1 VSAANF
7 FHDIAHWSVIGHFE
21 HSSALATTG
30 GALLTWLV
38 IGAVRLYLT
47 RKRIAWRDYMDAEI
61 SLRPD
66 QARHIERA
74 RKAEPAG
81 PRLKF
86 RVYIEKP
93 HSDPAKAAE
102 GKTEETEVEDP
113 SLVLLRIRNS
123 GFVPISGEQ
132 FRPLLKFVFPGRK
145 VRGAQPI
152 ETAGNARENL
162 LLLPEDDVPPSAMPQ
177 AAGPL
182 TGLLR
187 KIWELIRGPSAAS
200 DAAATASRPGAK
212 DFIRLSPEVR
222 LNPRDRITAMV
233 VLSGRPAKGGSKISQ
248 PEGKIT
254 DGRIIREPPRS
265 GLVPVPARTLIL
277 TLVPVALVGAII
289 GQLLSPVPGPA
300 ASGAACTGGSLTLIG
315 STAFSPVAQQVASAY
330 ERGCPAARIVVPASN
345 SGSVIGLDYLEK
357 EGRQGKAAGLIAMSD
372 GPAPATDHGLV
383 GGPVAII
390 VYTVIVNT
398 GISIYNLTT
407 TDIRDIFGGTKTN
420 WNQLRGGP
428 NLPIRIIG
436 REPGSGSRNTFDR
449 YVLGLPA
456 TAASSCASDS
466 VPPAVVSCVPSTGD
480 MLQAVSA
487 IEGAIG
493 YAQTGDVTTYQG
505 GIRPVSL
512 DGLDGR
518 FGDIGRSAKS
528 YPFWTVEHLY
538 SYGPATGLAQAFLKY
553 LGTSTALS
561 TLQAAGYTPCPAD
574 GRGRA
579 GTLCAEASS

>member
-1 VSAANF
+1 MIV
-7 FHDIAHWSVIGHFE
+7 HFE

-30 GALLTWLV
+30 GALLAWLV

-66 QARHIERA
+66 QARHIEQA
-74 RKAEPAG
+74 RKAGPAG
-81 PRLKF
+81 PWLKF

-102 GKTEETEVEDP
+102 GETEETEVEDP

-123 GFVPISGEQ
+123 GFVSVSGEE

-162 LLLPEDDVPPSAMPQ
+162 LLLPEDDVPSPETPQ
-177 AAGPL
+177 AAGLL

-187 KIWELIRGPSAAS
+187 KIWGLVRGPSAAS

-233 VLSGRPAKGGSKISQ
+233 VLSGKSATGVDKISR

-254 DGRIIREPPRS
+254 DGQIIREPPRS
-265 GLVPVPARTLIL
+265 GLIPIPARTRIL
-277 TLVPVALVGAII
+277 ALVPVALVGAII
-289 GQLLSPVPGPA
+289 GQLLSPLPGPA
-300 ASGAACTGGSLTLIG
+300 ARAAACTGGSLTLVG
-315 STAFSPVAQQVASAY
+315 STAFSPVAAQIASAY
-330 ERGCPAARIVVPASN
+330 GKGCPAARIVVAASN
-345 SGSVIGLDYLEK
+345 TGSVIGLDDLEK

-390 VYTVIVNT
+390 VYTVIVNA
-398 GISIYNLTT
+398 GVPFHNLTT
-407 TDIRDIFGGTKTN
+407 TDIRSIFRGTITN
-420 WNQLRGGP
+420 WDQFQGGP
-428 NLPIRIIG
+428 DLPIRIIS

-456 TAASSCASDS
+456 TAAASACASDS
-466 VPPAVVSCVPSTGD
+466 GPLAVVSCVKSTGG
-480 MLQAVSA
+480 MLQAVSVVQ
-487 IEGAIG
+487 GAIG
-493 YAQTGDVTTYQG
+493 YAQIGDVTTYSEP
-505 GIRPVSL
+505 GIQQVAL
-512 DGLDGR
+512 DGLDPR
-518 FGDIGRSAKS
+518 FGDVGRSAKS
-528 YPFWTVEHLY
+528 NPFWTVEHLY
-538 SYGPATGLAQAFLKY
+538 TYGPATALAEAFLRY
-553 LGTSTALS
+553 LGTPTALS
-561 TLQAAGYTPCPAD
+561 ALGAAGYTPCPAD

-579 GTLCAEASS
+579 GTLCAEAS